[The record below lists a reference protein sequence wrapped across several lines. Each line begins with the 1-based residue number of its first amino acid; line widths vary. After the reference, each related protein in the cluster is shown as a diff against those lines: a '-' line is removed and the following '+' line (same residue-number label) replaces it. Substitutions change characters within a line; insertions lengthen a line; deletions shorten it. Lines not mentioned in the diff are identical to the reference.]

1 MGEQQSSA
9 TGRPGWANHAV
20 ELRVAKSVFFRT
32 NVSNRFCAGQ
42 KRLVGYERGLS
53 MDEPGSIRALLP
65 VARLNA
71 PFPDS
76 PTRNLL

>member
-20 ELRVAKSVFFRT
+20 ELRGAKSVFFRT

-53 MDEPGSIRALLP
+53 IDEARFNSGLAPGCTVER
-65 VARLNA
+65 
-71 PFPDS
+71 PFPRFS
-76 PTRNLL
+76 NT